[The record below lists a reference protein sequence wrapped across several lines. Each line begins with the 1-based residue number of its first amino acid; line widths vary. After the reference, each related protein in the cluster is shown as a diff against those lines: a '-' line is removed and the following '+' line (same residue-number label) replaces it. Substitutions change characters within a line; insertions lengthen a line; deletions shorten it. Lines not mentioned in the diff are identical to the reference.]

1 MSAGA
6 GPDPLVA
13 AAFDQAPVGLALLDL
28 TGRWFR
34 INPALC
40 RMLGYTSDDL
50 LAQAPPQVLHDEDA
64 ATEAEAAARLAAGER
79 AVTVEQRYRHADGH
93 VLWVRRSATLVRDAA
108 GLPEYMVASYEDI
121 DARRS
126 QDARLAYLALHD
138 ALTGLANRALLDD
151 RLGQAIAACER
162 EGGVIAVLFCDVDGL
177 KAVNDR
183 YGHSFGDELLV
194 TVARRLGGQ
203 VRGGDTLARFGGDEF
218 VVVANLRS
226 PDDAESMGRR
236 LSVAAEASPG
246 LTAPDGRAVPVRV
259 SIGYAVSHD
268 ARADPRA
275 LLVRAD
281 EAMYAAKRRREGGTW

>member
-34 INPALC
+34 INPALS
-40 RMLGYTSDDL
+40 RMLGYTPDEL
-50 LAQAPPQVLHDEDA
+50 LAQAPPQVLHADDA
-64 ATEAEAAARLAAGER
+64 ATEAEASARLAAGET
-79 AVTVEQRYRHADGH
+79 AVTVEQRYRHREGH
-93 VLWVRRSATLVRDAA
+93 VLWVRRSATLVRDDA
-108 GLPEYMVASYEDI
+108 GLPEYVVAAYEDI

-126 QDARLAYLALHD
+126 HDARLAYLALHD

-151 RLGQAIAACER
+151 RLSQAIAACER
-162 EGGVIAVLFCDVDGL
+162 EGGVVAVLFCDVDGL
-177 KAVNDR
+177 KSVNDR

-194 TVARRLGGQ
+194 TVAKRLGGQ

-218 VVVANLRS
+218 VVVCNLRGT
-226 PDDAESMGRR
+226 DDAESMCRR
-236 LSVAAEASPG
+236 LSAAVEASPG
-246 LTAPDGRAVPVRV
+246 LTAPDERVVPIRV
-259 SIGYAVSHD
+259 SIGFAVSHD
-268 ARADPRA
+268 ARTDARA

-281 EAMYAAKRRREGGTW
+281 ESMYAAKRRREGGS

>member
-1 MSAGA
+1 MAA
-6 GPDPLVA
+6 HAQDPLVA

-40 RMLGYTSDDL
+40 QMLGWSAEEL
-50 LAQAPPQVLHDEDA
+50 LAQAPPQVVHAEDRS
-64 ATEAEAAARLAAGER
+64 TEEEAAARLAAGET
-79 AVTVEQRYRHADGH
+79 AVTVEQRYRHREGH
-93 VLWVRRSATLVRDAA
+93 VLWVRRTATLVRDAA
-108 GLPEYMVASYEDI
+108 GIPEYIVAAYEDI

-151 RLGQAIAACER
+151 RLSQAIAACER
-162 EGGVIAVLFCDVDGL
+162 EGGVVAVLFCDVDGL

-183 YGHSFGDELLV
+183 YGHPFGDELLV

-218 VVVANLRS
+218 VVVCNLRS
-226 PDDAESMGRR
+226 SDDAVSMCRR
-236 LSVAAEASPG
+236 LSIAVEADPG
-246 LTAPDGRAVPVRV
+246 LVAPDGTPVPIRV
-259 SIGYAVSHD
+259 SVGYAVSHD
-268 ARADPRA
+268 SRADPRD
-275 LLVRAD
+275 LLVEAD
-281 EAMYAAKRRREGGTW
+281 ESMYEAKRRRGSI

>member
-1 MSAGA
+1 MGTAA
-6 GPDPLVA
+6 DDPLVA

-34 INPALC
+34 INPALS
-40 RMLGYTSDDL
+40 RMLGWTAEEL
-50 LAQAPPQVLHDEDA
+50 LAHAPPQIVHDEDA
-64 ATEAEAAARLAAGER
+64 CIEEEAAARLAAGES
-79 AVTVEQRYRHADGH
+79 AVTVEQRYRHRDGH

-108 GLPEYMVASYEDI
+108 GLPEYIVAAYEDI
-121 DARRS
+121 DDRRS

-151 RLGQAIAACER
+151 RLSQAIAACER
-162 EGGVIAVLFCDVDGL
+162 EGGVVAVLFCDVDGL
-177 KAVNDR
+177 KSVNDR

-226 PDDAESMGRR
+226 PADAESMCRR
-236 LSVAAEASPG
+236 LSQAVEEG
-246 LTAPDGRAVPVRV
+246 EDLTAPDGRPVPIRV
-259 SIGYAVSHD
+259 SIGSAVSPDPRID
-268 ARADPRA
+268 ART
-275 LLVRAD
+275 LLGQAD
-281 EAMYAAKRRREGGTW
+281 ESMYAAKRRRGAI